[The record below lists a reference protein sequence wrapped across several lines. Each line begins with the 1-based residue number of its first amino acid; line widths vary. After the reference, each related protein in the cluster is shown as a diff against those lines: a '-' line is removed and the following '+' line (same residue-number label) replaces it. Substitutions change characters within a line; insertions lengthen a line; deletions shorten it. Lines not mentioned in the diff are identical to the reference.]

1 VIDERR
7 MIAVVQFEVRFVDHR
22 FSRRFNRHINIRILA
37 PASHLN

>member
-1 VIDERR
+1 MLTDVLRAGHKL
-7 MIAVVQFEVRFVDHR
+7 IAITNKHR